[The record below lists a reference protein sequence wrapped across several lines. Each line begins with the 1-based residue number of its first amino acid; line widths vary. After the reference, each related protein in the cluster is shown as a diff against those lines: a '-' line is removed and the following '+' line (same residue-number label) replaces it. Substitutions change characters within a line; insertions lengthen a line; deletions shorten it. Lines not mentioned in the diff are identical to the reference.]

1 MELAPMIWLNKTPA
15 IIQSPHVATVLL
27 LLQPV
32 LLHLL
37 C

>member
-1 MELAPMIWLNKTPA
+1 MQLAPLILLNKTPE
-15 IIQSPHVATVLL
+15 IMKFPHVATVLL